1 MIAKRVLLAT
11 AGCLAALVAAA
22 PGAIAAE
29 TVTFWQFSTNQND
42 IDAWNAAIK
51 AFEAKN
57 PDITVNMEIV
67 PWSSQQQRLVTAL
80 TSGGLPDVSMLGNN
94 VVAQFQAAGALAPLD
109 DYFAAYD
116 KANGVKVEDEVWPG
130 DKGYYYLAKHWW
142 ASPVA
147 VETRALFYRKD
158 LFKAAGLDPD
168 KPPQT
173 WEELRADAATLTKA
187 SKDGTKG
194 MALSTSLTY
203 NTVQNFMSTY
213 LGYGAH
219 MLGADGKCG
228 FNTPEFKK
236 ALDVYVGIAKDGSTH
251 PDAATMDGDT
261 FRRGF
266 LDGKYAMILADPSLN
281 RDLLKENAA
290 WSKDVGIAQV
300 PAGPAIRAGFLGGW
314 PLVMWNASEHKDATA
329 KWIMFLTHDGLKDLA
344 KAGGFIPGN
353 IPLAKGAP
361 WDAAPYPL
369 FVDQLQHAMP
379 YQYPAEAIP
388 QMGQLEVDTIQKA
401 VQAVALGK
409 STTDQAT
416 ADLCKA
422 INDVLAR

>member
-1 MIAKRVLLAT
+1 
-11 AGCLAALVAAA
+11 
-22 PGAIAAE
+22 
-29 TVTFWQFSTNQND
+29 
-42 IDAWNAAIK
+42 
-51 AFEAKN
+51 
-57 PDITVNMEIV
+57 
-67 PWSSQQQRLVTAL
+67 
-80 TSGGLPDVSMLGNN
+80 
-94 VVAQFQAAGALAPLD
+94 
-109 DYFAAYD
+109 
-116 KANGVKVEDEVWPG
+116 
-130 DKGYYYLAKHWW
+130 
-142 ASPVA
+142 
-147 VETRALFYRKD
+147 
-158 LFKAAGLDPD
+158 
-168 KPPQT
+168 
-173 WEELRADAATLTKA
+173 
-187 SKDGTKG
+187 

-266 LDGKYAMILADPSLN
+266 LDGKYAMILSDPSLN

-290 WSKDVGIAQV
+290 WAKDVGIAQV
-300 PAGPAIRAGFLGGW
+300 PAGPVMRAGFLGGW

-344 KAGGFIPGN
+344 TAGGFIPGN
-353 IPLAKGAP
+353 IPLARGAP
-361 WDAAPYPL
+361 WDSAPYPL

-409 STTDQAT
+409 ATDDQAT